1 MTLRVL
7 FVDDNQKVLNSIAR
21 QFEGV
26 LDYET
31 ANGPHEAIELLDPEN
46 PFAVVVSDMRMPKMN
61 GAELLTHVRKVSPE
75 TVRIMLSGYAD
86 LQATIQA
93 VNEGNIARFLSKPCP
108 RELLE
113 RAIREGLDQYQ
124 LVTGQREL
132 LEGTL
137 QGSVTVLCA
146 ILSLVHPLAFGR
158 VSQVQRIA
166 LAIGDQMQL
175 ESIWDLK
182 IASMLF
188 PLGCVSLSERALE
201 CMLEG
206 IPVPS
211 EERSAYEQ
219 HPSVARAMLQEI
231 PRLDNVAAIVAYQ
244 EKGFD
249 GSGLPIDEIAGPDIP
264 IGARVLK
271 AALDFEIAMK
281 QTSDATTALEKLLQS
296 PAGYDPEVLDALRQ
310 QIEAGFCQRSQR
322 TVPLAELRTGMVLA
336 ADVRLEG
343 GKLVAASGQEVTD
356 SIRRNLETFCEFG
369 QIEGSFEIES
379 VGGAENAECEAVC

>member
-1 MTLRVL
+1 MNNRVL

-31 ANGPHEAIELLDPEN
+31 ANGPHEAMELLDPDN

-61 GAELLTHVRKVSPE
+61 GAELLTHVRKVTPD

-93 VNEGNIARFLSKPCP
+93 VNEGNIVRFLSKPCP

-158 VSQVQRIA
+158 VSKVQQIA
-166 LAIGDQMQL
+166 LAIGNQMEIDSL
-175 ESIWDLK
+175 WDLK

-206 IPVPS
+206 MPVP
-211 EERSAYEQ
+211 EDERAAYEQ

-231 PRLDNVAAIVAYQ
+231 PRLEDVAAIVTYQ
-244 EKGFD
+244 EKNFD
-249 GSGLPIDEIAGPDIP
+249 GSGLPFDDVAGEEIP
-264 IGARVLK
+264 IGARILK
-271 AALDFEIAMK
+271 AALNFEIALK
-281 QTSDATTALEKLLQS
+281 QMSDPSAALGKLMLQPEQYDPQVLEALREKL
-296 PAGYDPEVLDALRQ
+296 AT
-310 QIEAGFCQRSQR
+310 GFCQRSRQS
-322 TVPLAELRTGMVLA
+322 VSIDALQPGMILA

-343 GKLVAASGQEVTD
+343 GKLVVASGQPVTD
-356 SIRRNLETFCEFG
+356 SILRNLETFCEFG
-369 QIEGSFEIES
+369 QIVGNFEIEAAVPES
-379 VGGAENAECEAVC
+379 AELEAIG

>member
-1 MTLRVL
+1 MNRRVL

-31 ANGPHEAIELLDPEN
+31 ANGPHEAIDLLDSEN

-61 GAELLTHVRKVSPE
+61 GAELLTHVRTVAPD

-86 LQATIQA
+86 LQATIKA

-113 RAIREGLDQYQ
+113 RAIREGLEQYQ

-158 VSQVQRIA
+158 VSKVQRIA
-166 LAIGDQMQL
+166 LAIGNQMQL
-175 ESIWDLK
+175 ENIWDLK

-206 IPVPS
+206 IPVPD

-231 PRLDNVAAIVAYQ
+231 PRLENVAAIVSYQ

-249 GSGLPIDEIAGPDIP
+249 GSGSPFDDVRGTDIP
-264 IGARVLK
+264 IGARILK
-271 AALDFEIAMK
+271 AALNFEIALK
-281 QTSDATTALEKLLQS
+281 QMSDVPAAFEKMQQQ
-296 PAGYDPEVLDALRQ
+296 AERYDPEVLEALGRQ
-310 QIEAGFCQRSQR
+310 LDVGLCQRSRR
-322 TVPLAELRTGMVLA
+322 TVALADLRPGMVLA

-343 GKLVAASGQEVTD
+343 GKLVVASGQQVNE
-356 SIRRNLETFCEFG
+356 SILRNLETFCEFG
-369 QIEGSFEIES
+369 QIDGRFEIEAVPGS
-379 VGGAENAECEAVC
+379 EHAECEAVC